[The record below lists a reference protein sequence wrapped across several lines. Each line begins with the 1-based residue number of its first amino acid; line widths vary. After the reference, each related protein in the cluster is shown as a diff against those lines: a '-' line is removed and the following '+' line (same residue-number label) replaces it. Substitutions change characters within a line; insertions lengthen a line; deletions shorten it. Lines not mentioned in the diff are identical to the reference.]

1 MYIRSNTVSGVD
13 SKGTNP
19 KDEAIAPRLF
29 PATTKT
35 MLNQTIALRV
45 PAELKLALDDMAK
58 ADKRSLNAFINL
70 QLEAIVK
77 AHQTLHTATLKT
89 KPKTKPKAKK

>member
-1 MYIRSNTVSGVD
+1 MD

-19 KDEAIAPRLF
+19 KDGANAPRLF
-29 PATTKT
+29 PTTTKT

-58 ADKRSLNAFINL
+58 ADKRSLNAFVNL

-77 AHQTLHTATLKT
+77 AHKVPHTATLKT
-89 KPKTKPKAKK
+89 KAKPKPKAKK